1 MKAIKK
7 RAVVQTEDCVACGS
21 CEKVCP
27 RKAIAIYKG
36 LFAEVEESRCV
47 GCGICVKACPA
58 AIIELNVKEEGIH
71 EQKALV

>member
-7 RAVVQTEDCVACGS
+7 RAVVQTKDCVACGS

-27 RKAIAIYKG
+27 KMAIAIYKG
-36 LFAEVEESRCV
+36 LFAKVEESRCI

-58 AIIELNVKEEGIH
+58 AIIELKVKEVGSYE
-71 EQKALV
+71 EKALV